1 MKLSS
6 ELRAF
11 EDRLGYTFKYPEL
24 LIEAIT
30 HSSVNSNSRRDNQ
43 RLEFLGDRVLGL
55 VISDAL
61 LREYEDARE
70 GLLAPRYNAL
80 VRKECCAEV
89 ALEIDIGSIL
99 TLGRSEILS
108 GGRRKKALLGDA
120 IEAVI
125 AAVFLD
131 GGFEAARSVVLCHW
145 QKKIISVKTQATDPK
160 TELQEW
166 AQSCGYPPPD
176 YLLISRVGPD
186 HEPIF
191 MIEARVQNGLSVTS
205 RAGNKRDAEKAAAS
219 ALLEQIRER
228 EE

>member
-1 MKLSS
+1 MKLSG
-6 ELRAF
+6 EMRAF
-11 EDRLGYTFKYPEL
+11 EERLGYCFKRPGL
-24 LIEAIT
+24 LFEAIT
-30 HSSVNSNSRRDNQ
+30 HASVRSNSRRDNQ

-55 VISDAL
+55 VISEAL
-61 LREYEDARE
+61 LSDDKEARE

-89 ALEIDIGSIL
+89 AAEIDIGSIL
-99 TLGRSEILS
+99 KLGRSEILS
-108 GGRRKKALLGDA
+108 GGRRKRALLGDA

-131 GGFEAARSVVLCHW
+131 GGFKAARSVVLRHW
-145 QKKIISVKTQATDPK
+145 KNRISSVKTQAPDPK

-176 YLLISRVGPD
+176 YSLISRIGPD

-191 MIEARVQNGLSVTS
+191 MIEARVQNGLAITS
-205 RAGNKRDAEKAAAS
+205 SAGNKRDAEKAAAS

-228 EE
+228 KK